1 MIWLT
6 WRQFRGQV
14 IATAALLGAFA
25 IVLAVTGARLISA
38 YDANGIPGCHASGDC
53 ARATGNFI
61 NGLAGTPE
69 MLTFYATVFLLYA
82 LPGLIGAFWG
92 APLVAREIEAG
103 TLRLVWNQSVTRERW
118 LATKLGMLGLAA
130 AAATGLLTLMTAWW
144 ASPIYRAARQAAAG
158 PSRMS
163 IDRISPALFGASG
176 IVPLG
181 YGVFAFALGVTAGV
195 LVRRTIPAMAATLAV
210 FAGVQVAWP
219 NWIRPHL
226 LTPLHQRI
234 ALNVGRIDFISIG
247 SHQMRVYAAVRHVGA
262 WIISN
267 QTITAAGRPFT
278 GPPTGACLGPSY
290 RACNAWLAAKH
301 LRQVIVY
308 QPASRYWP
316 LQWEETAL
324 FVVLALILAG
334 VCGWR
339 LRRRQQA

>member
-6 WRQFRGQV
+6 WRQFRGQA

-25 IVLAVTGARLISA
+25 IALAVTGVRLIGA
-38 YDANGIPGCHASGDC
+38 YDANGI
-53 ARATGNFI
+53 
-61 NGLAGTPE
+61 L
-69 MLTFYATVFLLYA
+69 LTFYATVFLLYA

-103 TLRLVWNQSVTRERW
+103 TLRLAWNQSVTRERW
-118 LATKLGMLGLAA
+118 LAAKLGLLALAA
-130 AAATGLLTLMTAWW
+130 AVATGLLSLMTAWW
-144 ASPIYRAARQAAAG
+144 ASPIYRAARQAG
-158 PSRMS
+158 SNHLS
-163 IDRISPALFGASG
+163 IDRMSPALFGASG

-181 YGVFAFALGVTAGV
+181 YGVFGFALGVTAGV
-195 LVRRTIPAMAATLAV
+195 LIRRAIPAMAATLAV
-210 FAGVQVAWP
+210 FAVVQVAWP
-219 NWIRPHL
+219 NSIRPHL
-226 LTPLHQRI
+226 LTPLRRTI

-324 FVVLALILAG
+324 FVVMALLLAG
-334 VCGWR
+334 VCAWR